1 MSARTIAA
9 ACIAGATP
17 QRKAADR
24 ASFISPCFD
33 APSFHVASFPAAVRL
48 PEVSHG

>member
-1 MSARTIAA
+1 MSEPTIAA

-17 QRKAADR
+17 PRKDAER

-33 APSFHVASFPAAVRL
+33 AASFHVALSPAAVHL
-48 PEVSHG
+48 SEVSHG